1 MDYWIKVSGQLFS
14 VYSRLPQFHVFQNKL
29 WKKQVYLSKTN
40 IRTSYFDRGEEFRKA
55 FGRLKDLVALF
66 PKAPTLVVTATAS
79 KNTREKLITDL
90 GLQEPTVICTNPDR
104 PNIFYSKVERSPATR
119 QQDDLDS
126 ILLPIAKGLKEHG
139 RQYPITIL
147 YTNSD
152 NMGYTYRY
160 LQTALGDAQ
169 YIGEHK
175 AANRLFGVYH
185 KCVSKGLKEVIV
197 SQLASPTSVKR
208 FIAATV
214 ALGMGL
220 DAPAIRKV
228 IHFGC
233 PTTIEQFLQESGRAG
248 RDGAPSEAELH
259 YNRCDIRANR
269 PGHSVA
275 MTEFCKSQDV
285 CLRQQLLRQLDFEA
299 PADRIPCHCCSVCK
313 QKCQCVECALS
324 AVQHIGIEWYAALE
338 VVVGL
343 CTCSCLWPLAG
354 HCQMWYLNA
363 LVPMYIRSSFR
374 SCGWTK

>member
-1 MDYWIKVSGQLFS
+1 M
-14 VYSRLPQFHVFQNKL
+14 
-29 WKKQVYLSKTN
+29 SKTN

-214 ALGMGL
+214 AL
-220 DAPAIRKV
+220 D
-228 IHFGC
+228 
-233 PTTIEQFLQESGRAG
+233 
-248 RDGAPSEAELH
+248 
-259 YNRCDIRANR
+259 
-269 PGHSVA
+269 
-275 MTEFCKSQDV
+275 
-285 CLRQQLLRQLDFEA
+285 
-299 PADRIPCHCCSVCK
+299 
-313 QKCQCVECALS
+313 
-324 AVQHIGIEWYAALE
+324 
-338 VVVGL
+338 
-343 CTCSCLWPLAG
+343 
-354 HCQMWYLNA
+354 
-363 LVPMYIRSSFR
+363 
-374 SCGWTK
+374 